1 MGRLHAILVM
11 TRPSQMALIVVILAN
26 GFLLGAWRLPTT
38 TDGAAALVL
47 AVATVLTILASAAV
61 HLANESADHETDRL
75 TRRTAFSG
83 GSGALEA
90 SGLSSRVPLLVG
102 LSLAAIVT
110 IVTLLASA
118 SGAFSGAAAAL
129 LLAGLAG
136 GLAYSL
142 PPIAAMRRGWG
153 EPLNALLGA
162 LLLPLFGVAVVVG
175 SVGSSDVV
183 AFLPFFLVVMAS
195 VMATAWPD
203 RDADAATGKLTMQ
216 VRLGPRTLRLIHAAA
231 SATFVVATLISAAVG
246 AMPLALAGLLV
257 LPALVVGAARYTRV
271 TSPLANVAAMVSLV
285 AITTVALIIELNAS
299 GRLG

>member
-1 MGRLHAILVM
+1 
-11 TRPSQMALIVVILAN
+11 
-26 GFLLGAWRLPTT
+26 
-38 TDGAAALVL
+38 
-47 AVATVLTILASAAV
+47 
-61 HLANESADHETDRL
+61 
-75 TRRTAFSG
+75 
-83 GSGALEA
+83 
-90 SGLSSRVPLLVG
+90 
-102 LSLAAIVT
+102 
-110 IVTLLASA
+110 LLASA